1 MLVATCRIQLSLNG
15 VTSLKDKRRI
25 VQSIVQRIRNQFH
38 ITIAE
43 IEHQDVWQTA
53 VLGMAMVGN
62 DRSFLHGGLEK
73 VDSWLE
79 LNRPDCYIVEYQI
92 EFR

>member
-15 VTSLKDKRRI
+15 VSSLKEKRRI
-25 VQSIVQRIRNQFH
+25 LKSVIGRLTNQFNVS
-38 ITIAE
+38 IAE

-53 VLGMAMVGN
+53 VLGLAAVGSEGAQLQ
-62 DRSFLHGGLEK
+62 RVMESVLAWFET
-73 VDSWLE
+73 
-79 LNRPDCYIVEYQI
+79 NRPDLYIVHFNI